1 MTDSVT
7 KKGCPKIHIDTS
19 FLCEPVRSQE
29 GERRNKMQKKERK
42 QKSMSRKEQICET
55 CKENDNGFCDR
66 IGRMVEDDDWC
77 AKWKTKEVPE
87 WKARM
92 MNTFLAGH

>member
-29 GERRNKMQKKERK
+29 GERRNKMQKKETK
-42 QKSMSRKEQICET
+42 LKSMSRKEQICET
-55 CKENDNGFCDR
+55 CKANDNGFCDR

-77 AKWKTKEVPE
+77 AKWRTKEVPE

>member
-42 QKSMSRKEQICET
+42 FKSMSRKEQICET

-77 AKWKTKEVPE
+77 AKWKIKEVPE

>member
-29 GERRNKMQKKERK
+29 GERRNKMQKKERTFK
-42 QKSMSRKEQICET
+42 NMSSEAQICET

-77 AKWKTKEVPE
+77 AKWKIKEVPE